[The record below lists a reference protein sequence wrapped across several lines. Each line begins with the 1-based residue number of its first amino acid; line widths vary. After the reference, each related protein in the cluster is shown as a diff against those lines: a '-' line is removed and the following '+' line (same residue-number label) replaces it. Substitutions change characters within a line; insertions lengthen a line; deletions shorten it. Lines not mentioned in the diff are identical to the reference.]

1 MEQLSPCSKFGC
13 GDPQCD
19 LCYKVDPSK
28 CDMCGEPYD
37 QDDPRPS
44 QNEIGEFYDP
54 MLPFDS
60 PSYVGHVQCGID
72 RNYELC

>member
-37 QDDPRPS
+37 QDDPATS
-44 QNEIGEFYDP
+44 AANEALALTMPRGSRSSMQDK
-54 MLPFDS
+54 
-60 PSYVGHVQCGID
+60 
-72 RNYELC
+72 